1 MSRTELNEERA
12 IRKVTSRK
20 QSTAYQRAVDANVS
34 VTYAEGENVV
44 RVRDGKR
51 TIISQVVSA
60 PRLQEPKI
68 YTLK

>member
-12 IRKVTSRK
+12 IKKVTSRK

-34 VTYAEGENVV
+34 VTYVEGENVV
-44 RVRDGKR
+44 QVRNGEH

-60 PRLQEPKI
+60 PKLQEPKV